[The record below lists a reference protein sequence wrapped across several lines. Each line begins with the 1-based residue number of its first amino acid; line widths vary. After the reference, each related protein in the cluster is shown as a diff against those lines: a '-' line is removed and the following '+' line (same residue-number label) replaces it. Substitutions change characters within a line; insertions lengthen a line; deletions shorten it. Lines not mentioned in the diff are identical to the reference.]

1 MSYFSIIWN
10 NKITEK
16 NNEDLKIFTNE
27 EIKPQNSETFN
38 SETFNSETFNS
49 ETSYKLV
56 DQETTE

>member
-27 EIKPQNSETFN
+27 EIKPQNSEKFN
-38 SETFNSETFNS
+38 SETFNSEI
-49 ETSYKLV
+49 SYKLV